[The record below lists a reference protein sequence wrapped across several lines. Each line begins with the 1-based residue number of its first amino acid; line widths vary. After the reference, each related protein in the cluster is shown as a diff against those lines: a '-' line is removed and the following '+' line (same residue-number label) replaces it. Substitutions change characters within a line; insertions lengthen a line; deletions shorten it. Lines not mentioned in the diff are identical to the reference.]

1 MHVLV
6 GLAFAARTTKLKT
19 TNFVSLCL
27 GREGKEEG
35 SCCPGIKTRTTFT
48 RIVKNYVWKVIPL
61 GFLPKRTQHASG
73 CLLLFRRFQ

>member
-27 GREGKEEG
+27 GREGKGVAVLE
-35 SCCPGIKTRTTFT
+35 
-48 RIVKNYVWKVIPL
+48 
-61 GFLPKRTQHASG
+61 
-73 CLLLFRRFQ
+73 